1 MFTFIYMDY
10 VMFCVYLIYTNVV
23 FLLILH
29 VALTSENTMI
39 RKIFVSISRKMSIN
53 SNINAS
59 INSIIYY
66 IFYKVN
72 AD

>member
-10 VMFCVYLIYTNVV
+10 IMFCVYLIYTNVV

-66 IFYKVN
+66 IFLQS
-72 AD
+72 